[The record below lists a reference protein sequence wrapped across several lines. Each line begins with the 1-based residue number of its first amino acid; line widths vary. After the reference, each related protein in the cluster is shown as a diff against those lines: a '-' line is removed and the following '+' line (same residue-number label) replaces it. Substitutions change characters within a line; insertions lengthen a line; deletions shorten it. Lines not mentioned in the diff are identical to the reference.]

1 MPYKYNTTTTS
12 RKKRLPSG
20 CVFGGIF
27 TFTGIVMAAIC
38 AYVAI
43 DTSLFKGKSCPAQA
57 VIIDVAYHGSDMTGT
72 TIVRYS
78 ANGQAHTC
86 GLNYTSTSLHKGDTI
101 TINYLKTD
109 PRKARYIAG
118 NRFIIILSAVM
129 ALVFGGMGA
138 ALLLAQ
144 RRRKRKTMRL
154 IKTGMMVEADITDI
168 SENMYM
174 SMDGRHPIIISCR
187 YTSPEGRVYLFRSSS
202 SWYGSYDI
210 TPKKKIKV
218 YIDREDPSFYYVDVD
233 SVVG

>member
-1 MPYKYNTTTTS
+1 M
-12 RKKRLPSG
+12 PSG

-57 VIIDVAYHGSDMTGT
+57 VIINVAYHGSDMTGT

-78 ANGQAHTC
+78 ANGQTHTC

-154 IKTGMMVEADITDI
+154 INTGMMVEADITDI

-174 SMDGRHPIIISCR
+174 SMDGRHPIIIHCR
-187 YTSPEGRVYLFRSSS
+187 YQSPDGRLYLFHSHSVWYRS
-202 SWYGSYDI
+202 YEIDMR
-210 TPKKKIKV
+210 KKIAV
-218 YIDREDPSFYYVDVD
+218 YMDRRNPSRYFVDVD
-233 SVVG
+233 SLS